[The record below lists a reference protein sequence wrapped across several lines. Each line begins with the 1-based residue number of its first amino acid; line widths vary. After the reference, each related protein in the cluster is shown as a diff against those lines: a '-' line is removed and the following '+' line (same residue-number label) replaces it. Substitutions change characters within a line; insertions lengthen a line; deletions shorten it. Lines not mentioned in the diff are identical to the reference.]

1 MVFEKMSMFSNVH
14 YDGEWTHFLE
24 KYVFSGIL
32 FPVLSE
38 LYSPVDFNCGTASSF
53 HLSLHLLLTPHRDL
67 KACICMVTVLHD
79 ETLLY
84 K

>member
-1 MVFEKMSMFSNVH
+1 MVFEKMSVFSNVH

-53 HLSLHLLLTPHRDL
+53 HLFTPSAYTTQGPKGLYLHGNSS
-67 KACICMVTVLHD
+67 A
-79 ETLLY
+79 
-84 K
+84 